1 MRRILSRIAMQG
13 LLLLAAL
20 AAPVAAPAAAAAARD
35 YRIDPVHTRLL
46 FRIDHAGLS
55 TAMGSFSGITGSV
68 HVDPDDPAATRVD
81 VRIPIT
87 SLDLGDPEWN
97 RSMAG
102 RGWFD
107 AVRYPEARYVA
118 ERVEVLDNS
127 RWRIHGRLTLRGQQR
142 EVALDARINALKRHP
157 LTLRRTLG
165 VSATASLRRSDFG
178 MQRWPNLVG
187 DEVALLI
194 ELEAQRGRPRDRK
207 TDDRD
212 TTTGEDDHADPQ

>member
-1 MRRILSRIAMQG
+1 MRRILSHIVMHG
-13 LLLLAAL
+13 LLTLAGL
-20 AAPVAAPAAAAAARD
+20 AAPAAVTPAAAAARD

-55 TAMGSFSGITGSV
+55 TAMGSFSGITGSLRF
-68 HVDPDDPAATRVD
+68 DPDDPAATRVE
-81 VRIPIT
+81 VRIPIDR
-87 SLDLGDPEWN
+87 LDLGDPEWN
-97 RSMAG
+97 HTMSG

-107 AVRYPEARYVA
+107 AERHPQARYVA
-118 ERVEVLDNS
+118 DRVEVLDDG
-127 RWRIHGRLTLRGQQR
+127 RWRIHGQLTLRGQQR
-142 EVALDARINALKRHP
+142 EVALDARINAHKRHP

-165 VSATASLRRSDFG
+165 VSATATLRRSDFG

-207 TDDRD
+207 SDDRD